1 MNSKSSSMPKVD
13 KYVLIIA
20 ALLVL
25 LVKMGV
31 SISF

>member
-1 MNSKSSSMPKVD
+1 MNSKSSSTQRVD

>member
-1 MNSKSSSMPKVD
+1 MPCKKPSMPKVD

-20 ALLVL
+20 AALVL